1 MKWKLADGTEV
12 DLGDVTLD
20 ALMEADPTLKEAH
33 GKAIKDAID
42 RRFKADAK
50 KPKEPA
56 APNAH
61 AIPPEVEEQLKELA
75 ELREFKAKIED
86 SQKTEAQRTQEA
98 LLRAQQAQEKI
109 RQEEQKKVEAERRA
123 REAAEAALDIHM
135 LDSEIAAWLVAK
147 NKGIGLKQIP
157 KLVRDNFKK
166 IDGKFVAEDPE
177 TGAMVGVEDFL
188 PSYLRQPGNENLMP
202 PPVSGTGLRGGGRAG
217 EKPPENLTAG
227 QWFARAVAERTASGP
242 TGAAHAPQV
251 AHPAPST
258 EPQQ

>member
-50 KPKEPA
+50 KPKEQPPA
-56 APNAH
+56 PV
-61 AIPPEVEEQLKELA
+61 IPPEVEEQLKELA
-75 ELREFKAKIED
+75 ELREFKAKLED

-123 REAAEAALDIHM
+123 REAAEAALDAHM

-177 TGAMVGVEDFL
+177 TGAMVGVEEFL
-188 PSYLRQPGNENLMP
+188 PSYLKQPGNEIFQP
-202 PPVSGTGLRGGGRAG
+202 PPVAGTGLRGGGRAG

-227 QWFARAVAERTASGP
+227 QWFARAIAERTASGP
-242 TGAAHAPQV
+242 TGVAHAPQV
-251 AHPAPST
+251 AQPAPST
-258 EPQQ
+258 EPPQ